1 MQIVI
6 FKSSKNKS
14 TSYKI
19 NGYLFIFL
27 MIFLVI
33 IATLTLSSTSFLYGY
48 KKGYKELNE
57 DRIEDIS
64 KYKRQIEYIKI
75 ENKEK
80 MEFFS
85 KKLITISAELEN
97 INSLG
102 NKISKIAKLDK
113 KEFDFKRPKYIGG
126 LNKINIEFDYNSKFD
141 KYLDSILLDISN
153 KRENLNYIDKIINN
167 LEMKEQFLPT
177 GMPTKKG
184 YISSEYGQRLN
195 PITKKNHIHK
205 GIDIAH
211 KTETNI
217 TSIAAGKVTF
227 SGKKYGYGNLVEI
240 SHLNGYVTRYAHN
253 NRNLVKVGE
262 LVKKGQVIAK
272 MGSTGHSTGP
282 HVHLEVLK
290 NNKHINPNKFIYYKE
305 KFSNKD

>member
-1 MQIVI
+1 
-6 FKSSKNKS
+6 
-14 TSYKI
+14 
-19 NGYLFIFL
+19 

-33 IATLTLSSTSFLYGY
+33 ITTLTLSSTSFLYGY

>member
-33 IATLTLSSTSFLYGY
+33 ITTLTLSSTSFLYGY

>member
-14 TSYKI
+14 SSYKI
-19 NGYLFIFL
+19 DGYLFILFTAL
-27 MIFLVI
+27 LII
-33 IATLTLSSTSFLYGY
+33 IATFTFSSTSYFYGY
-48 KKGYKELNE
+48 KKGFKELNA

-64 KYKRQIEYIKI
+64 KYEKQIEYIKI

-85 KKLITISAELEN
+85 NKLITISSELEN

-113 KEFDFKRPKYIGG
+113 KEFDFKKPKYIGG
-126 LNKINIEFDYNSKFD
+126 TNKVNIEFDYDSKFN
-141 KYLDSILLDISN
+141 KYLDSILLDLSS
-153 KRENLNYIDKIINN
+153 KRENLNQIDKIINN
-167 LEMKEQFLPT
+167 LEMKEQFFPT

-195 PITKKNHIHK
+195 PITKKNNLHK
-205 GIDIAH
+205 GIDIAN
-211 KTETNI
+211 KTETDI
-217 TSIAAGKVTF
+217 TSLAAGEVIF

>member
-33 IATLTLSSTSFLYGY
+33 ITTLTLSSTSFLYGY

-64 KYKRQIEYIKI
+64 KYERQIEYIKI

-113 KEFDFKRPKYIGG
+113 KEFDFKKPKYIGG

-184 YISSEYGQRLN
+184 YISSEYGKRLN

-205 GIDIAH
+205 GIDIAY
-211 KTETNI
+211 KTETDI